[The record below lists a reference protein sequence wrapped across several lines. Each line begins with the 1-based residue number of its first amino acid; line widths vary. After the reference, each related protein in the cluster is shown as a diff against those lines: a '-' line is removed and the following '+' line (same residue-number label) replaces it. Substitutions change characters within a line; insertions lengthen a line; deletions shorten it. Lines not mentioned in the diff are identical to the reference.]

1 MISVTFLDDDFCHVS
16 NFKRTLY
23 FELTTF
29 CHLFNFEM
37 TPYGINDVYFEIK
50 A

>member
-1 MISVTFLDDDFCHVS
+1 MTSVTFLDDDFCHVL
-16 NFKRTLY
+16 NFKRTIY
-23 FELTTF
+23 FELTF
-29 CHLFNFEM
+29 CHLLNFEM